1 MGPSLLPYLGAFLVG
16 LSKAGLAT
24 GLGMLTTPLVATAMP
39 ARTAIGLI
47 LPLLCLADVLTMGF
61 YWKQWDWKAIR
72 NLQIGGVIGIGIGML
87 FVSRVSNNAL
97 SLAIGIVGLI
107 MAVLLV
113 VRERWYPD
121 HVYRPSLID
130 GMLVG
135 AAAGFSS
142 AIAHAA
148 GPIVAIYL
156 LAQRMSKEAFVAS
169 NAIFFTVNNLIKVPP
184 YLAAGLITTET
195 LRHDL
200 RYLPMLPLGVAAGW
214 AINRLLPQRYFDVI
228 VQVMLFITSRTSHRD
243 VMAELTRQQLDPR
256 SVTAGRLG
264 GWTFTLAML
273 LVAGGSGVAA
283 LIGTGAPLVSWIGSG
298 AVALLIFGV
307 LAAASHFGPA
317 VRYRSTWVRLD
328 EDGLEYEH
336 GWLWRHHISVP
347 RSRIQHTD
355 VTQGPYERRFGLATL
370 VVYTAGTENASIAIE
385 GLSHETALAF
395 RDALLARGDATSEAP
410 AGGGD
415 AI

>member
-1 MGPSLLPYLGAFLVG
+1 
-16 LSKAGLAT
+16 
-24 GLGMLTTPLVATAMP
+24 
-39 ARTAIGLI
+39 
-47 LPLLCLADVLTMGF
+47 
-61 YWKQWDWKAIR
+61 
-72 NLQIGGVIGIGIGML
+72 
-87 FVSRVSNNAL
+87 
-97 SLAIGIVGLI
+97 
-107 MAVLLV
+107 
-113 VRERWYPD
+113 
-121 HVYRPSLID
+121 
-130 GMLVG
+130 
-135 AAAGFSS
+135 
-142 AIAHAA
+142 
-148 GPIVAIYL
+148 
-156 LAQRMSKEAFVAS
+156 
-169 NAIFFTVNNLIKVPP
+169 
-184 YLAAGLITTET
+184 
-195 LRHDL
+195 
-200 RYLPMLPLGVAAGW
+200 
-214 AINRLLPQRYFDVI
+214 
-228 VQVMLFITSRTSHRD
+228 
-243 VMAELTRQQLDPR
+243 MAELSRQRLDPR

-336 GWLWRHHISVP
+336 GRLWRHQISVP

-385 GLSHETALAF
+385 GLSHETALAV
-395 RDALLARGDATSEAP
+395 RDALLARGGATSEAP